1 MSALAARMQGELN
14 QARKAQAKE
23 QVLLLGTVL
32 SEIKN
37 REIEVRR
44 ALTDDDVVE
53 VIRKAIKRRKESTEL
68 YEKAGRAELAA
79 AERREAEVLET
90 WLPAAPSDDEV
101 RAAVREAIAGGA
113 KAIGQVMGKVM
124 PQFKGRLDGS
134 VINRIAR
141 EELGPPA

>member
-23 QVLLLGTVL
+23 QVLLFGTVL

-44 ALTDDDVVE
+44 AITDDDVID

>member
-1 MSALAARMQGELN
+1 
-14 QARKAQAKE
+14 
-23 QVLLLGTVL
+23 
-32 SEIKN
+32 
-37 REIEVRR
+37 
-44 ALTDDDVVE
+44 
-53 VIRKAIKRRKESTEL
+53 VIRKAIKRRKESVEL

-113 KAIGQVMGKVM
+113 KAIGAVMGKVM
-124 PQFKGRLDGS
+124 PRFKGRLDGS

-141 EELGPPA
+141 EELGPQA